1 MRICFCIEGLFNSRG
16 TERVLTQCANILCSD
31 VDITI
36 VTAFQGDKPDFY
48 ALSTKVKRFDLGC
61 RDYQRNSFLYNP
73 RKKEYRAKL
82 QDFLLNNKYNIVI
95 SLGGLESQFLYKI
108 KDGSKKILWF
118 HFAFD
123 ISNLFIREKHKGLLA
138 DVLVWLQTKRRVWF
152 AKKMDKIVVISE
164 SDKQIWEK
172 HCSNVTYI
180 YNPITLH
187 SSQTSSCEQKAAI
200 AAGVLGVQ
208 KGFDLLIDAWE
219 KVYKK
224 HPDWRLDIFGDGPD
238 KALLQK
244 QINDMGLQNVVFLKG
259 RTNKIEYEYLKHSI
273 YVMSSRA
280 EGFGLVLVE
289 AAECGLPLVS
299 FDCNYGPNEIIVD
312 GENGILVKEVG
323 DIEGLSNAINLLVE
337 DPEKR
342 KRMGLSAKKLNERY
356 SGDKIKNQWL
366 NLFKELIEV

>member
-1 MRICFCIEGLFNSRG
+1 
-16 TERVLTQCANILCSD
+16 
-31 VDITI
+31 
-36 VTAFQGDKPDFY
+36 
-48 ALSTKVKRFDLGC
+48 
-61 RDYQRNSFLYNP
+61 
-73 RKKEYRAKL
+73 
-82 QDFLLNNKYNIVI
+82 
-95 SLGGLESQFLYKI
+95 
-108 KDGSKKILWF
+108 
-118 HFAFD
+118 
-123 ISNLFIREKHKGLLA
+123 
-138 DVLVWLQTKRRVWF
+138 
-152 AKKMDKIVVISE
+152 MDKVVVISK

-172 HCSNVTYI
+172 HCCNVTYI

-187 SSQTSSCEQKAAI
+187 SSQTSSCEQKAVI
-200 AAGVLGVQ
+200 AVGVLGVQ

-238 KALLQK
+238 KALLQE

-259 RTNKIEYEYLKHSI
+259 RTNKIEDEYLKHSI

-356 SGDKIKNQWL
+356 SGDKIKKQWL
-366 NLFKELIEV
+366 NLFNGLIEL